1 MCLSNEQKLF
11 SYSKSN
17 RLIDM
22 SVLFNL
28 FSSGLGERT
37 ECTLSKLADVTKL
50 GGEADAPE
58 SSAGQT

>member
-1 MCLSNEQKLF
+1 
-11 SYSKSN
+11 
-17 RLIDM
+17 M

-58 SSAGQT
+58 SSAGQTWALWRVGGRGT